1 MYPMDFEEFLYAN
14 GVGEP
19 TVSQMRQ
26 NFTELRG
33 LPAALHDKIMDLF
46 KKYLIVGGFPK
57 AVEAFVN
64 THNVANIRAIQ
75 HETHALYGIDAS
87 KYEAAHGARLK
98 IQRIYD
104 MVPSSLEQRKK
115 RIVIKEIEDKSWKRS
130 SHYIDEFDYLI
141 SSGITLCVKA
151 ISTPSYPLAQNSG
164 KNLLKLYINDVG
176 ILSNLYYR
184 TNIKAIM
191 DSHNSLNLGALYE
204 TVVAQELKAHG
215 HDLFYYD
222 NKKNG
227 EVDFLID
234 DADSLSV
241 IPIEVKSGKDYI
253 VHSALDRF
261 LACKEY
267 HIQRAFVLSNTPDV
281 YTKNGITYLPIYY
294 TMFFSNDCSHSK
306 QLL

>member
-1 MYPMDFEEFLYAN
+1 MLYRKIASSIERHLSANSNRMLLISGARQVGKSYIIRHVGQRLFPNYIEINMEEDKLGDRLFEQTRTTNDFYLALSTIAGQKMKDRASTLIFIDEIQAYDHLLTLVKFLMQENRYTYIASGSLLGITLKNTQSLPLGSIAPLPMYPMDFEEFLYAN

-75 HETHALYGIDAS
+75 HETHTLYVIDTS

-115 RIVIKEIEDKSWKRS
+115 
-130 SHYIDEFDYLI
+130 
-141 SSGITLCVKA
+141 
-151 ISTPSYPLAQNSG
+151 
-164 KNLLKLYINDVG
+164 
-176 ILSNLYYR
+176 
-184 TNIKAIM
+184 TNR
-191 DSHNSLNLGALYE
+191 HQGN
-204 TVVAQELKAHG
+204 
-215 HDLFYYD
+215 
-222 NKKNG
+222 
-227 EVDFLID
+227 
-234 DADSLSV
+234 
-241 IPIEVKSGKDYI
+241 
-253 VHSALDRF
+253 
-261 LACKEY
+261 
-267 HIQRAFVLSNTPDV
+267 
-281 YTKNGITYLPIYY
+281 
-294 TMFFSNDCSHSK
+294 
-306 QLL
+306 